1 MLWWL
6 ASGASVRCFRS
17 TPCPSLK
24 GWGDNTQK
32 KITMKKEKPK
42 SEVTSHLT
50 NREGQGVGL
59 LSHYYEGKIEAGCDE
74 AGRGCLAGSVYA
86 AAVILP
92 DGYQNELLNDS
103 KQLTEKRR
111 YALRETIERDAVA
124 WAVGIVTPEEI
135 DKINILN
142 ASILAMH
149 RALDQ
154 LKVRP
159 EAIIVD
165 GNRFKPY
172 RPVVNGSAVNIP
184 YTTIV
189 KGDGKYLSIAAASIL
204 AKTYRDDYMNQLAE
218 EYPQYDWRSNK
229 GYPTKKHRD
238 AIKQYGITPYHRK
251 SYNLL
256 GDGQL
261 SFDF

>member
-1 MLWWL
+1 MRTFAGEKVRKTMLE
-6 ASGASVRCFRS
+6 SCYY
-17 TPCPSLK
+17 K
-24 GWGDNTQK
+24 GK
-32 KITMKKEKPK
+32 
-42 SEVTSHLT
+42 V
-50 NREGQGVGL
+50 
-59 LSHYYEGKIEAGCDE
+59 EAGCDE
-74 AGRGCLAGSVYA
+74 AGRGCLAGSVFA

-92 DGYQNELLNDS
+92 EGYQNELLNDS
-103 KQLTEKRR
+103 KQLTEKKR
-111 YALRETIERDAVA
+111 YQLREMIERDAVA

-135 DKINILN
+135 DQINILN

-159 EAIIVD
+159 EAVIVD
-165 GNRFKPY
+165 GNRFKKYKDLPH
-172 RPVVNGSAVNIP
+172 
-184 YTTIV
+184 TTIV

-218 EYPQYDWRSNK
+218 EYPPYDWKSNK

-238 AIKQYGITPYHRK
+238 AIRQFGITPYHRK
-251 SYNLL
+251 TFNML

-261 SFDF
+261 SLNFEE